1 MDEVIPRGAPH
12 FGELGW
18 SNPLASLPEVVH
30 ASVNGAN
37 MVEAFLGLW
46 EKNYQMLWGIKGS
59 VEELAL
65 MGGQLIR
72 DIRICQFA
80 QMDQDDP
87 WPSHLPYYL
96 CNTSFNLITENRISN
111 ICKVTWEAICYT
123 TRMELAQGLE
133 WSMDL
138 LGAQASGSQ
147 TINPGN
153 TFAAFANPGPEFLTR
168 ESNFIHGSHPS
179 GSIASSRSPEPSG
192 DITSLRTNDTLGKS
206 MPTAIRKIPLVP
218 SDSLHAGTTALR
230 VPKARQP
237 PRKQKQQPSG
247 VAHTIPA
254 TVVSQRSGIY
264 ISLLHNAAAHQRD
277 INR

>member
-1 MDEVIPRGAPH
+1 MIPRGAPH

-30 ASVNGAN
+30 VSVNGAN

-46 EKNYQMLWGIKGS
+46 EKNYQMLWGINGS

-65 MGGQLIR
+65 IGGQLIR

-80 QMDQDDP
+80 QVDQDDP

-138 LGAQASGSQ
+138 LGDQASGSQ
-147 TINPGN
+147 TNNTGS
-153 TFAAFANPGPEFLTR
+153 TFAAFANPGPELLR
-168 ESNFIHGSHPS
+168 PKPNFTHPS
-179 GSIASSRSPEPSG
+179 DSAGPMPSVGFPDPSG
-192 DITSLRTNDTLGKS
+192 DTPSPSTNGEPGHSIQSATK
-206 MPTAIRKIPLVP
+206 KIPLVP
-218 SDSLHAGTTALR
+218 SASMPLAKTALR

-237 PRKQKQQPSG
+237 PRKQKQQL
-247 VAHTIPA
+247 AHTTLA
-254 TVVSQRSGIY
+254 TVVSKSSGI
-264 ISLLHNAAAHQRD
+264 SL
-277 INR
+277 